1 MATAYYYDSVGGQ
14 SPVQP
19 SQAPHGLGI
28 SPLAYIWGL
37 QQQATDWITT
47 SGTTST
53 AATIDTTLFDKMY
66 EHQQYAAQMNIG
78 NAVKKAMTVFYRIN
92 KEVVEGCEVAG
103 LKEPLDELR
112 IKVAKWLRRGKGV

>member
-1 MATAYYYDSVGGQ
+1 MGTNDFYYDSIGGQ

-19 SQAPHGLGI
+19 SQAPHGLG
-28 SPLAYIWGL
+28 LAYSWGHQHQL
-37 QQQATDWITT
+37 QQATDWITT

-66 EHQQYAAQMNIG
+66 EQYAAQMNIG

-112 IKVAKWLRRGKGV
+112 IKVAKWLRNEL